1 MTKVYLKVFVTII
14 FVLWVIYFM
23 QTYLFVEGFT
33 PKINSMYRPYV
44 RNINIKYENFVS
56 NYGPDVIVNKLRKL
70 NIY

>member
-1 MTKVYLKVFVTII
+1 MAKVYLKVFVTII